1 VSFMRR
7 EIHGT
12 EVIGVE
18 IDGETRCAHY
28 HGERDIVA
36 IKFKCCGNW
45 FPCHQCHA
53 ELADHSAIVWPQSEF
68 DLPAILCGGC
78 GCRLTIRDY
87 LQGNSSCPRCKS
99 AFNPGCAHHHHL
111 YFENV
116 HSDA

>member
-1 VSFMRR
+1 MRR